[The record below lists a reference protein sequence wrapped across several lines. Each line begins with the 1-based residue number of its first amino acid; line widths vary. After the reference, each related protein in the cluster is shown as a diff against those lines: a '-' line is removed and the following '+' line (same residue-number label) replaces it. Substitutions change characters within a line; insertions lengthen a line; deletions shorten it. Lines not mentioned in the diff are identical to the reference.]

1 MKLLL
6 HSASVIALAVGIAGC
21 QTPVPQVLGP
31 QHVPSNFTAPTA
43 KGAPVWPQASW
54 WTGFGS
60 TEMTG
65 FITTAQTNNLD
76 LAAAAARV
84 LQAQAQSEISGSALF
99 PSLSLQGQAERA
111 RNGAGQIVLDPVTGQ
126 PTGQTKAA
134 TGNTFGLTL
143 NASYELDIWGK
154 ARANLTA
161 ADQLLLASNYA
172 QEVVALTVTTDV
184 ANTYLDVLALRER
197 LDIARQNVD
206 AAKRVLAIVQAK
218 VTNGVSSRLDLA
230 QQESQLAAIEAT
242 IPALEEQE
250 REARYA
256 LAILLGRLPE
266 GFDIGGKNLDG
277 ITTPQVTPGLT
288 SELLRRRP
296 DVAEAEANLASG
308 HANVDAARAAFFP
321 QIGLT
326 GSGGFTSTALN
337 TLFTS
342 SGFGWTIGAN
352 LLQTIFDGGLL
363 EGQFRL
369 SKAQQQELVATY
381 QSTVLNAFSDVE
393 TTLGQVSSLAD
404 QERLR
409 TEQTRAAAEA
419 FRISELQY
427 REGVTD
433 LLNVL
438 TAQQTLFSAQDTLVQ
453 IKLARLQS
461 DVGLYKAL
469 GGGWSETADVAT
481 QAIPAQTTPVPAGPA
496 AAPPPSA
503 GPIPLTPK
511 PTTIPGSEP
520 TTPPPP
526 RH

>member
-1 MKLLL
+1 MKFLLRT
-6 HSASVIALAVGIAGC
+6 ASVMALALGAAGC
-21 QTPVPQVLGP
+21 ETPVPQVLGP

-43 KGAPVWPQASW
+43 RNAPVWPAAGW
-54 WTGFGS
+54 WAGFGS
-60 TEMTG
+60 PELNG

-84 LQAQAQSEISGSALF
+84 LQAQAQTEISGSALF
-99 PSLSLQGQAERA
+99 PSLTLDGTAQRD
-111 RNGAGQIVLDPVTGQ
+111 RNGAGILIPSKTNPNEIVGTRS
-126 PTGQTKAA
+126 A
-134 TGNTFGLTL
+134 TRNNFGLTL
-143 NASYELDIWGK
+143 DASYELDIWGK

-161 ADQLLLASNYA
+161 ADQLLLASTYA
-172 QEVVALTVTTDV
+172 QQVVGLTVTTDV

-206 AAKRVLAIVQAK
+206 AARRVLAIVQAK

-230 QQESQLAAIEAT
+230 QQQAQLASIEAI

-250 REARYA
+250 HEARYA
-256 LAILLGRLPE
+256 LGVLLGRLPE
-266 GFDIGGKNLDG
+266 GFDVRGANLDG
-277 ITTPQVTPGLT
+277 IVTPQVTPGLA

-296 DVAEAEANLASG
+296 DVAQAEANLASA
-308 HANVDAARAAFFP
+308 HASVDAARAAFFP

-326 GSGGFTSTALN
+326 GSGGFTSNALN
-337 TLFTS
+337 TLFTG
-342 SGFGWTIGAN
+342 SGFGWSIGAN

-363 EGQFRL
+363 EGKFAL
-369 SKAQQQELVATY
+369 TKAQQQELVATY

-404 QERLR
+404 QEILR

-438 TAQQTLFSAQDTLVQ
+438 TAQQVLFSAQDTLVQ
-453 IKLARLQS
+453 IKLARLQA
-461 DVGLYKAL
+461 DVSLYKAL
-469 GGGWSETADVAT
+469 GGGWSEAADAAT
-481 QAIPAQTTPVPAGPA
+481 QAIPAQATPVPPGPPAGSGDAEANCPSRLRTHGTA
-496 AAPPPSA
+496 ASPPLISAP
-503 GPIPLTPK
+503 
-511 PTTIPGSEP
+511 
-520 TTPPPP
+520 
-526 RH
+526 R

>member
-1 MKLLL
+1 MKFLLRT
-6 HSASVIALAVGIAGC
+6 ASVMALTLGATAC

-43 KGAPVWPQASW
+43 RNAPVWPSVGW
-54 WTGFGS
+54 WAGFGS
-60 TEMTG
+60 PELNG
-65 FITTAQTNNLD
+65 YITTAQTNNLD

-84 LQAQAQSEISGSALF
+84 LQAQAQTEISGSALF
-99 PSLSLQGQAERA
+99 PSLSLQGEAQRA
-111 RNGAGQIVLDPVTGQ
+111 RNGAGQIVFDPKTGQ
-126 PTGQTKAA
+126 PTGQTRAA

-143 NASYELDIWGK
+143 DASYELDIWGK

-161 ADQLLLASNYA
+161 ADQLLLASTYA
-172 QEVVALTVTTDV
+172 QQVVALTVTTDV

-206 AAKRVLAIVQAK
+206 AARRVLAIVQAK

-230 QQESQLAAIEAT
+230 QQEAQLAAIEAT

-266 GFDIGGKNLDG
+266 GFNVVGRTLDA
-277 ITTPQVTPGLT
+277 IVTPQVTPGLT
-288 SELLRRRP
+288 SEMLRRRP
-296 DVAEAEANLASG
+296 DVAQAEANLASA
-308 HANVDAARAAFFP
+308 HASVDAARAAFFP

-326 GSGGFTSTALN
+326 GSGGFTSNALN
-337 TLFTS
+337 TLFTG
-342 SGFGWTIGAN
+342 SGFGWSIGAN

-363 EGQFRL
+363 EGQFAL

-409 TEQTRAAAEA
+409 TEQTNAAAEA

-438 TAQQTLFSAQDTLVQ
+438 TAQQVLFSAQDTLVQ
-453 IKLARLQS
+453 IKLARLQA

-469 GGGWSETADVAT
+469 GGGWSEAPEAAT
-481 QAIPAQTTPVPAGPA
+481 QAIPAQTTPVPPGPPA
-496 AAPPPSA
+496 TPPPNAAP
-503 GPIPLTPK
+503 IPATPQ
-511 PTTIPGSEP
+511 PTRLPGSEP
-520 TTPPPP
+520 TAPPPP
-526 RH
+526 RR

>member
-1 MKLLL
+1 MKVLLR
-6 HSASVIALAVGIAGC
+6 SASVIALAVGMASC

-43 KGAPVWPQASW
+43 RTASVWPAAGW
-54 WTGFGS
+54 WAGFGS
-60 TEMTG
+60 PELNG
-65 FITTAQTNNLD
+65 LITTAQTSNLD

-84 LQAQAQSEISGSALF
+84 LQAQAQTDISGSALF
-99 PSLSLQGQAERA
+99 PTLNLEGEAQRA
-111 RNGAGQIVLDPVTGQ
+111 RSGTGGLVTNAQGVPIATKPV
-126 PTGQTKAA
+126 

-161 ADQLLLASNYA
+161 ADQLLLASSYA
-172 QEVVALTVTTDV
+172 QQVVGLTVTTDV

-197 LDIARQNVD
+197 LAIARQNV
-206 AAKRVLAIVQAK
+206 AAARRVLAIVEAK

-230 QQESQLAAIEAT
+230 QQQAALAAIESA

-266 GFDIGGKNLDG
+266 GFDVKGDNIDG
-277 ITTPQVTPGLT
+277 IITPQVTPGLP

-296 DVAEAEANLASG
+296 DVAQAEANLASA
-308 HANVDAARAAFFP
+308 HASVDAARAAFFP

-337 TLFTS
+337 TLFTG
-342 SGFGWTIGAN
+342 SGFGWSIGAS

-363 EGQFRL
+363 QGQL
-369 SKAQQQELVATY
+369 DLTKAQQQELISTY

-393 TTLGQVSSLAD
+393 TTLGQVTSLAD

-409 TEQTRAAAEA
+409 TLQANAAAEA

-453 IKLARLQS
+453 TKLARLQA

-469 GGGWSETADVAT
+469 GGGWSEVADAAT
-481 QAIPAQTTPVPAGPA
+481 QAIPAQTTAVPPGP
-496 AAPPPSA
+496 AAPPPPA
-503 GPIPLTPK
+503 ATPVPATPK
-511 PTTIPGSEP
+511 PTEIPGSEP
-520 TTPPPP
+520 TATPPP
-526 RH
+526 RRG

>member
-6 HSASVIALAVGIAGC
+6 RSTSVIALALGMAGC
-21 QTPVPQVLGP
+21 ETPTPQVLAP

-43 KGAPVWPQASW
+43 QRAPVWPSAGW
-54 WTGFGS
+54 WAGFGS
-60 TEMTG
+60 TELNG
-65 FITTAQTNNLD
+65 LITTAQTNNLD
-76 LAAAAARV
+76 LAAAVARV
-84 LQAQAQSEISGSALF
+84 LQAEAQSEISGSALF
-99 PSLSLQGQAERA
+99 PSLSLQGVAQRGRTAIS
-111 RNGAGQIVLDPVTGQ
+111 GTDPVTH
-126 PTGQTKAA
+126 QTVTQAV
-134 TGNTFGLTL
+134 TGNDFGLTL
-143 NASYELDIWGK
+143 DASYQLDLWGK
-154 ARANLTA
+154 ARANLRA
-161 ADQLLLASNYA
+161 ADQLVLASTYA
-172 QEVVALTVTTDV
+172 QQVVALTVTATV

-197 LDIARQNVD
+197 LTIARNNVG
-206 AAKRVLAIVQAK
+206 AAKRVLAIVEAK

-230 QQESQLAAIEAT
+230 QQQAALAAIEAA

-266 GFDIGGKNLDG
+266 GFDVTGNNIDG
-277 ITTPQVTPGLT
+277 IVTPVVAPGLP

-326 GSGGFTSTALN
+326 GSGGFTGTRLAS
-337 TLFTS
+337 LFTNG
-342 SGFGWTIGAN
+342 GFGWGIGAS

-363 EGQFRL
+363 EGQFAL

-393 TTLGQVSSLAD
+393 TTLGQVTSLAD

-409 TEQTRAAAEA
+409 TVQVNAAAEA

-438 TAQQTLFSAQDTLVQ
+438 TAQQTLFTAQDTLVQ
-453 IKLARLQS
+453 IKLARLQANI
-461 DVGLYKAL
+461 GLYQAL
-469 GGGWSETADVAT
+469 GGGWSEAAEATT
-481 QAIPAQTTPVPAGPA
+481 QAIPAQTTPVQAGPA
-496 AAPPPSA
+496 APPPPPA
-503 GPIPLTPK
+503 APIPATPK
-511 PTTIPGSEP
+511 PTEIPGSEP
-520 TTPPPP
+520 AAPPPP
-526 RH
+526 RR